1 MAQTP
6 RKSSDEIAQKTKLV
20 RELAQIMEDTG
31 LVEIDFEDENVSVH
45 LSKTGSVSHGPMMAA
60 PAPVAAPAPAATAS
74 ASAPEA
80 PVDSDLDHAVNSPMV
95 GRAYLAPE
103 PGAAIFVKEGD
114 NVKAGQ
120 TLLIIEAMKVMNPIT
135 APKAGVVSRIL
146 IEDGQPVEFGEPLI
160 VIL

>member
-1 MAQTP
+1 M
-6 RKSSDEIAQKTKLV
+6 RLLKKTKLV
-20 RELAQIMEDTG
+20 RELAQIMKDTG

-45 LSKTGSVSHGPMMAA
+45 LSKTGSVSHAPMMAA

-103 PGAAIFVKEGD
+103 PGAAMFVKEGD

>member
-1 MAQTP
+1 
-6 RKSSDEIAQKTKLV
+6 
-20 RELAQIMEDTG
+20 MEDTG

-45 LSKTGSVSHGPMMAA
+45 LSKTGSVSHAPMMAA

-74 ASAPEA
+74 APAPEA

-103 PGAAIFVKEGD
+103 PGAAMFVKEGD

-135 APKAGVVSRIL
+135 AQKAGVVSRIL

>member
-45 LSKTGSVSHGPMMAA
+45 LSKTGSVSHAPMMAA

-74 ASAPEA
+74 APAPEA
-80 PVDSDLDHAVNSPMV
+80 LVDSDLDHAVNSPMV

-103 PGAAIFVKEGD
+103 PGAAMFVKEGD

>member
-45 LSKTGSVSHGPMMAA
+45 LSKTGSVSHAPMMAA

-74 ASAPEA
+74 APAPEA
-80 PVDSDLDHAVNSPMV
+80 PVDSDLDHTVNSPMV

-103 PGAAIFVKEGD
+103 PGAAMFVKEGD

>member
-45 LSKTGSVSHGPMMAA
+45 LSKTGSVSHTPMMAA
-60 PAPVAAPAPAATAS
+60 PAPVAAPAPAATAL
-74 ASAPEA
+74 APAPEA

-103 PGAAIFVKEGD
+103 PGAAMFVKEGD

>member
-45 LSKTGSVSHGPMMAA
+45 LSKTGSVSHAPMMAA
-60 PAPVAAPAPAATAS
+60 PASVAAPAPAATAS
-74 ASAPEA
+74 APAPEA

-103 PGAAIFVKEGD
+103 PGAAMFVKEGD